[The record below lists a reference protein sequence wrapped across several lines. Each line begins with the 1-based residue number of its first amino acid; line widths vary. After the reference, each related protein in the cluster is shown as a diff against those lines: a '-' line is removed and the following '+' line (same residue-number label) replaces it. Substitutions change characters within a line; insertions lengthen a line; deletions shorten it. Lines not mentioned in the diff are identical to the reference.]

1 MKFNTILLFFLLC
14 SFSAFSQLKQLTRYE
29 LDRKSGDDFFTV
41 ISAGNE
47 GLIVI
52 QETDEYEKGQG
63 NTWKAIL
70 LDTLMQERFRYDLA
84 IESTYIFRG
93 YDFNNGIF
101 YMLFRHD
108 EGLKSDFHLI
118 TLHVA
123 TGDLKRYDIKNEI
136 ELELSHMIVV
146 GERVVL
152 AGYVRYSPT
161 LVSLTMGED
170 NLSVIPGYFKDRSDV
185 IDLRANHNS
194 TFNVLTREKNY
205 DGYYLRMRT
214 YSPEG
219 RILFEKEIEV
229 PFDYRVVD
237 AKTTDFVS
245 GNIAVVGT
253 FSRGS
258 TSSSQ
263 GIFFTIVQPEGKR
276 EKMIYFGYGDLE
288 HFFDYMG
295 EKRSARVRR
304 RVERKK
310 QRGKDFNY
318 SSKLLLH
325 QVREEQD
332 AYIIAAEIYDPEFE
346 RYQDPSMFSPYY
358 DPRGFNRY
366 NSFSQQRYVRRP
378 YGYQGP
384 HEPNHFKY
392 LETIIVKL
400 NDEGH
405 LLWDNS
411 FAIEEVESNSLEAVT
426 DYNVKGNDISMIY
439 KSDEKLAYKIAEGS
453 ESIVEDADEMAL
465 LYEND
470 ELDHEYEGVG
480 GVSHWY
486 NDTFFVW
493 GYQKVQNKKNEA
505 VDNRRSVIYINK
517 VEIDKTLQNEQ

>member
-1 MKFNTILLFFLLC
+1 MKFNTLLLFFLLY
-14 SFSAFSQLKQLTRYE
+14 SFTAHSQLKQISRYE
-29 LDRKSGDDFFTV
+29 LNRKSGDDFFTV
-41 ISAGNE
+41 ISAGTE
-47 GLIVI
+47 GMIVI
-52 QETDEYEKGQG
+52 QETDHYEKGKG
-63 NTWKAIL
+63 KIWKAIL
-70 LDTLMQERFRYDLA
+70 LDTLMEERYNYEVG
-84 IESTYIFRG
+84 IESAFIFRG

-146 GERVVL
+146 GQRVVL

-185 IDLRANHNS
+185 IDLRANHNR

-229 PFDYRVVD
+229 PFDYKIVD

-245 GNIAVVGT
+245 GNIALVGT
-253 FSRGS
+253 YSRGS

-263 GIFFTIVQPEGKR
+263 GIFFTTVQPEGVR

-295 EKRSARVRR
+295 EKRSARMK
-304 RVERKK
+304 RKIEK
-310 QRGKDFNY
+310 KKARGKDFNY

-366 NSFSQQRYVRRP
+366 HAFSQQQYVRRP
-378 YGYQGP
+378 YGYQVN

-400 NDEGH
+400 DDEGK
-405 LLWDNS
+405 LVWDNS
-411 FAIEEVESNSLEAVT
+411 YAIKEVESYSLEAVT
-426 DYNVKGNDISMIY
+426 DYRVKGDDITIIY
-439 KSDEKLAYKIAEGS
+439 KSEDKLAYKLAEGNTGL
-453 ESIVEDADEMAL
+453 VEDSDELAM

-470 ELDHEYEGVG
+470 ELDHDYEGVG

-486 NDTFFVW
+486 DNTFFVW
-493 GYQKVQNKKNEA
+493 GYQKVLNKQNES
-505 VDNRRSVIYINK
+505 VDNRRNVIYINK
-517 VEIDKTLQNEQ
+517 VEVDKTLLNKQ